1 MDEQVYIQAA
11 VNGDIEAFNELVL
24 IYQDLVYRHVFILT
38 KDADNAADATQDTFI
53 KAYLKIAQFRGGSFK
68 AWLVRIGSNIVLDNL
83 RQQKR
88 RPLVPLLPQ
97 LDDDEEMESPQ
108 WLTDCS
114 TMPETICDRRIFMQ
128 DLQKALDALP
138 VHYRL
143 VVNLI
148 DIEGLDY
155 QETAQALHLPL
166 GTVKTRLMRARLLL
180 RNLLSGDTVPY
191 HEMPEDISA
200 DRDDP
205 RKSVCS
211 DDFKEQTFIA

>member
-1 MDEQVYIQAA
+1 MEEQVFIQAA
-11 VNGDIEAFNELVL
+11 VKGDLDAFNELVL
-24 IYQDLVYRHVFILT
+24 IYQDVIYRHVFCLT
-38 KDADNAADATQDTFI
+38 KDDDKAADAAQETFI

-68 AWLVRIGSNIVLDNL
+68 AWLMRIGTNIVLDEL

-88 RPLVPLLPQ
+88 RPLVPLLPP
-97 LDDDEEMESPQ
+97 LDDDEEIESPQ

-114 TMPETICDRRIFMQ
+114 TMPETVFDQRAFLQ

-143 VVNLI
+143 VMNLI

-155 QETAQALHLPL
+155 QEAAQALHLPL

-180 RNLLSGDTVPY
+180 RGLLSDDVVHH
-191 HEMPEDISA
+191 HEMPEDIIG
-200 DRDDP
+200 DRYDP
-205 RKSVCS
+205 RTSACLEVAARG
-211 DDFKEQTFIA
+211 EG